1 MSKCKVESDA
11 LAAMFG
17 ALGNPHRL
25 ALFQQLSSC
34 CVPGTRCGLDD
45 AVGMYVGDLGA
56 GLGIA
61 PSTLSHHLKTLRQAG
76 LVRTE
81 RRGKR
86 VECFVD
92 PEVLRSLASF
102 FQQPLI
108 EPQSTSVPM
117 ACCHPG
123 VSHV

>member
-1 MSKCKVESDA
+1 MSNHEIDA
-11 LAAMFG
+11 DTLVAMFG

-25 ALFQQLSSC
+25 ALFRQLSSC
-34 CVPGTRCGLDD
+34 CAPGTRCGLDE
-45 AVGMYVGDLGA
+45 AIGMYVGELGA

-86 VECFVD
+86 VECFVE
-92 PEVLRSLASF
+92 PEVLRALASF
-102 FQQPLI
+102 FEQPLL
-108 EPQSTSVPM
+108 EPQASREPT
-117 ACCHPG
+117 ACCQPG
-123 VSHV
+123 VLHV

>member
-1 MSKCKVESDA
+1 MSNSEIDDTT

-45 AVGMYVGDLGA
+45 AVGMYVGDLGT

-86 VECFVD
+86 VECFVE
-92 PEVLRSLASF
+92 PEVLQALASF

-108 EPQSTSVPM
+108 EPQSSSVPM
-117 ACCHPG
+117 ACCQPG
-123 VSHV
+123 VPHV